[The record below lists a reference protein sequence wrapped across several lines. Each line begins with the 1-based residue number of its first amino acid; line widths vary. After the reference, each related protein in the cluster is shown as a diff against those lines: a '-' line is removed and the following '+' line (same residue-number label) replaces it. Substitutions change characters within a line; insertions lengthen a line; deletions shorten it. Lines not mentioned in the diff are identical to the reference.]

1 MKIYILDKILEYKN
15 EKKYIDNIFEDVD
28 NILSDEKYALSHLE
42 VDGKHIYEDFY
53 DYFNENIY
61 DIKEVKVF
69 TKTPRELAKDLI
81 VYIIETMEEYV
92 PKIQVL
98 ANEFYN
104 DATEG
109 TWTKLVDLFE
119 KIKWILDATETL
131 DADNELK
138 YIVNDYELWNLYI
151 KDTYE
156 LREIMVDFQ
165 DILASDD
172 LNFVPEILYGEIVP
186 LFEDMKE
193 KLEFLVN
200 RELDMSLLN

>member
-1 MKIYILDKILEYKN
+1 MKIYVLDKILEYKN
-15 EKKYIDNIFEDVD
+15 EKKYIDNIFEDLG

-42 VDGKHIYEDFY
+42 VDGKHVYEDFY
-53 DYFNENIY
+53 DYFSENIH

-69 TKTPRELAKDLI
+69 IKTSRELAKDLI
-81 VYIIETMEEYV
+81 VYIIETIEEYV
-92 PKIQVL
+92 PEIQIL
-98 ANEFYN
+98 SNEFYN
-104 DATEG
+104 EAAEE
-109 TWTKLVDLFE
+109 TWEKLVDLFE

-131 DADNELK
+131 DVDREIK
-138 YIVNDYELWNLYI
+138 YIVSDYKLWNAYV

-165 DILASDD
+165 DILANDD
-172 LNFVPEILYGEIVP
+172 LNFVPEILSGEIAP

-193 KLEFLVN
+193 KLELLVN